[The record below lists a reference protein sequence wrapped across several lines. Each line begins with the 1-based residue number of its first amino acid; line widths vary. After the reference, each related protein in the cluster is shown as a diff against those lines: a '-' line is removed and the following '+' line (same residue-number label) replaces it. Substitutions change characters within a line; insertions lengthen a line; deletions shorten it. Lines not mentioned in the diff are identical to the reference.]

1 MSLDV
6 VTGKHLE
13 ELVLR
18 VQDGVKQKEEASLS
32 EKCHPFH
39 LVFVAGI
46 AGRFAEACCRIQHKA
61 VVHTNR
67 FHGCAARQNGFAAAT
82 VSAEVMVNDRTSQDN
97 VVDVAE
103 MLIDPNRSSA
113 GSRTEVLK
121 VFLLVAETVVHLQTR
136 SNVLANCLNHFFF
149 CHRTMCPQGEDDVHI
164 IIFDAELIHLIDE
177 DRHEIK
183 AVCDA
188 GRIVADESNFL
199 ARFND
204 FVDRRTPI
212 GW

>member
-1 MSLDV
+1 MKLWLTRTVSIAAHPENSL
-6 VTGKHLE
+6 T
-13 ELVLR
+13 
-18 VQDGVKQKEEASLS
+18 
-32 EKCHPFH
+32 
-39 LVFVAGI
+39 
-46 AGRFAEACCRIQHKA
+46 
-61 VVHTNR
+61 
-67 FHGCAARQNGFAAAT
+67 AAA
-82 VSAEVMVNDRTSQDN
+82 VSAEVMVNDRTCQDN

-136 SNVLANCLNHFFF
+136 SNVLANCLNHFFL
-149 CHRTMCPQGEDDVHI
+149 CHRTMCTQGEDDVHI
-164 IIFDAELIHLIDE
+164 FIFDAELIHLIDE

-204 FVDRRTPI
+204 FVDGRTSNRVVDRLENFVGDVFRGSNSLVRTSFRTRVSSSSISLEPCP
-212 GW
+212 